1 MLLVL
6 VVNTYSYTLYG
17 LWVFQAL
24 HTLLLLSNS
33 PLFVFFKGGY
43 TPRNAGQSANAFD
56 TQKRGY
62 LNRAKVTEGKK
73 RVK

>member
-17 LWVFQAL
+17 LLVFEAL

-33 PLFVFFKGGY
+33 SLFVFSRVATHREMLGNQPMRLIRKREA
-43 TPRNAGQSANAFD
+43 TSTGQ
-56 TQKRGY
+56 R
-62 LNRAKVTEGKK
+62 
-73 RVK
+73 